1 MSDDDT
7 RGFVP
12 LHAVTGKTR
21 RPEDIV
27 ADIRRIYF
35 RTTKKTIQNDVLQA
49 IALLKSLPTE
59 EDRERARVYMDGLAQ
74 MRSDWART
82 DTRKDGTSGK
92 PRKR

>member
-1 MSDDDT
+1 MSDDT

-12 LHAVTGKTR
+12 LHAVTGKAR
-21 RPEDIV
+21 RPEEIV

-35 RTTKKTIQNDVLQA
+35 RTTKRTIQNDVIAA

-74 MRSDWART
+74 MRSDWARA
-82 DTRKDGTSGK
+82 DDGGK
-92 PRKR
+92 GVPRKRRRR